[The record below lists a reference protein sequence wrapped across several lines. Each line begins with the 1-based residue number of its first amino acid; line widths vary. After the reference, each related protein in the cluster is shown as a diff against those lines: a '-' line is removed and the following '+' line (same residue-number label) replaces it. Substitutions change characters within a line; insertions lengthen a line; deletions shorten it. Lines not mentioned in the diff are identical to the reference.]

1 MNTLSHS
8 TPAHFKHFS
17 MSTPA
22 KKTVHK
28 PATLEACH
36 QQKMKEFEEANK
48 SLVRLREELRALE
61 SEAATAEEDE
71 DCSKGRNMD
80 TIIQLRKQIAA
91 LERDDAR
98 LDYFLKAGPLLF
110 TYFDAQESIAKGTG
124 APVSKNRPPPNS
136 VLSFFTAHERPTPT
150 PMPTPTSMPTFTSM
164 PMSTSMSTTT
174 STPIPVAGKF
184 TSTSTSMSTS
194 TSTSMSTSTS
204 TSTSALRAPLSMA
217 NSSGTVDG
225 FHREKLLDQYM
236 TLVDPESI
244 KGGILPNSSVE
255 AGWGVCVV
263 CTSDMV
269 FHSNEAKLF
278 CATCGNEEFVLVDSE
293 KPSYKDP
300 PREVTY
306 FAYKK
311 INHFNVWLAQF
322 QAKESTDIPRSVLDA
337 VLVELRKQR
346 IVDPQKITKDKIREI
361 LGRMKM
367 PKLYTH
373 ATQIRNLVTQRMTN
387 LTISKELE
395 EKLQHMFKE
404 IQPAF
409 IKHCPPDRSNFISY
423 SLCIYKLFQLLEM
436 DEFLPALQ
444 LLKTRAKLFAF
455 DTLWKKICEDLR
467 WEFIPTI

>member
-1 MNTLSHS
+1 MNT
-8 TPAHFKHFS
+8 FGFS
-17 MSTPA
+17 SVGESEVHA
-22 KKTVHK
+22 KKVIHK
-28 PATLEACH
+28 PTTLEACH
-36 QQKMKEFEEANK
+36 QKKMKEFEEASK
-48 SLVRLREELRALE
+48 SLELLREEVRALE
-61 SEAATAEEDE
+61 SATEEEATRA
-71 DCSKGRNMD
+71 RLV
-80 TIIQLRKQIAA
+80 QLRKQIAA

-110 TYFDAQESIAKGTG
+110 TYFDAQESIAKGVF
-124 APVSKNRPPPNS
+124 APVSKARVPHS
-136 VLSFFTAHERPTPT
+136 VLSYFTEPEEA
-150 PMPTPTSMPTFTSM
+150 
-164 PMSTSMSTTT
+164 
-174 STPIPVAGKF
+174 VA
-184 TSTSTSMSTS
+184 T
-194 TSTSMSTSTS
+194 
-204 TSTSALRAPLSMA
+204 APPPAVPLSLA
-217 NSSGTVDG
+217 TGGTVDG

-244 KGGILPNSSVE
+244 KGGFLPSTTVE
-255 AGWGVCVV
+255 AGWGVCIV
-263 CTSDMV
+263 CSADMV

-311 INHFNVWLAQF
+311 INHFNEWLAQF
-322 QAKESTDIPRSVLDA
+322 QAKESTYISRPVLDA
-337 VLVELRKQR
+337 VLAELRKQR

-361 LGRMKM
+361 LGRLKM

-373 ATQIRNLVTQRMTN
+373 ATHIRNLVTQRMTN